1 MNYRKEGVVKINEV
15 AIIKVGQNVSRIS
28 DDALKEHIFYTFDDL
43 NFDLTHMDD
52 EYFKRMGNSQG
63 NHITHTGDIVVSFVG
78 TKAAVI
84 TESNQGKLL
93 NQNFAKIIIDESLID
108 PYYFCYILNE
118 ANQIRK
124 QKLVLMQGSNL
135 PKMTPAILKDLHIS
149 LPNLQ
154 KQSLIGRAYFNLCKR
169 QYLLK
174 EQSDLEEQFFLKLI
188 QISDVDNN

>member
-1 MNYRKEGVVKINEV
+1 MKIDEI
-15 AIIKVGQNVSRIS
+15 AIIKVGQNISRIS
-28 DDALKEHIFYTFDDL
+28 DDGLKENVFYTFDDL

-52 EYFKRMGNSQG
+52 KYLKKKTNSQS
-63 NHITHTGDIVVSFVG
+63 NHLTHRGDIVISFVG
-78 TKAAVI
+78 TKATVI

-93 NQNFAKIIIDESLID
+93 NQNFAKIIIDELLID
-108 PYYFCYILNE
+108 PYYFCYVLNE

-124 QKLVLMQGSNL
+124 QKFVFMQGSNL
-135 PKMTPAILKDLHIS
+135 PKMTPAILKDLHIN

-174 EQSDLEEQFFLKLI
+174 QQSELEEQFFLKLI
-188 QISDVDNN
+188 QKSDVNNN